1 MISNNKRRII
11 SFIILIL
18 ELILVLPML
27 LFLQRI
33 VKNKIPLEML
43 QEPMPLF
50 LFFLLMI
57 IILYTKGKMV
67 FEYEI
72 TSEVFSIKSYQW
84 YLMNRKRI
92 LPVLEMPKKSLVK
105 FKIEKVFF
113 KRYLLLFFKVDS
125 GKIITKRID
134 ISGCSLQE
142 IRELQLR
149 FNLILNFNNH
159 GT

>member
-11 SFIILIL
+11 SFNILIL

-43 QEPMPLF
+43 REPMPLF

-125 GKIITKRID
+125 GKIITKRIY
-134 ISGCSLQE
+134 ISGCSLHE

>member
-11 SFIILIL
+11 SFNILIL
-18 ELILVLPML
+18 VLILVLPML

-72 TSEVFSIKSYQW
+72 TGEVFSIKSYQW
-84 YLMNRKRI
+84 YLINKKRI

>member
-1 MISNNKRRII
+1 
-11 SFIILIL
+11 
-18 ELILVLPML
+18 
-27 LFLQRI
+27 
-33 VKNKIPLEML
+33 
-43 QEPMPLF
+43 
-50 LFFLLMI
+50 
-57 IILYTKGKMV
+57 MV

-72 TSEVFSIKSYQW
+72 TGEVFSIKSYQW
-84 YLMNRKRI
+84 YLINKKRI

-134 ISGCSLQE
+134 ISGCSLHE

>member
-11 SFIILIL
+11 SFNILIL

-43 QEPMPLF
+43 REPMPLF

-84 YLMNRKRI
+84 YLINKKRI

-113 KRYLLLFFKVDS
+113 KRYLLLF
-125 GKIITKRID
+125 
-134 ISGCSLQE
+134 
-142 IRELQLR
+142 LR
-149 FNLILNFNNH
+149 
-159 GT
+159 

>member
-11 SFIILIL
+11 SFNILIL
-18 ELILVLPML
+18 VLILVLPML
-27 LFLQRI
+27 LFLLRI

-43 QEPMPLF
+43 REPMPLF

>member
-11 SFIILIL
+11 SFNILML
-18 ELILVLPML
+18 VLILVLPML

-43 QEPMPLF
+43 QEPIPLF

-72 TSEVFSIKSYQW
+72 TGEVFSIKSYQW
-84 YLMNRKRI
+84 YLINKKRI

-113 KRYLLLFFKVDS
+113 KRYLLLF
-125 GKIITKRID
+125 
-134 ISGCSLQE
+134 
-142 IRELQLR
+142 LR
-149 FNLILNFNNH
+149 
-159 GT
+159 